1 MLNIYIHLDSH
12 SVENYM
18 SKNIVSMSSQTN
30 ALEAAKTMLNRKI
43 SSILL
48 TDETRKTVGIITEKD
63 LLREICSKNL
73 LAQSVAAGSVMSTP
87 LLTIDKNL
95 SMEDAA
101 KLMVE
106 FKVRHI
112 AVEDKENGNIIGVIT
127 SSDLAFY
134 VKNLIPDNYTMA
146 PALFEALYCE

>member
-1 MLNIYIHLDSH
+1 
-12 SVENYM
+12 
-18 SKNIVSMSSQTN
+18 MSSQTT
-30 ALEAAKTMLNRKI
+30 ALEAAKTMVDRKI

-48 TDETRKTVGIITEKD
+48 TDETSKIVGIITEKD

-73 LAQSVAAGSVMSTP
+73 LAQSVVAGSVMSIP

-95 SMEDAA
+95 SMEEAA

-106 FKVRHI
+106 FKVKHV
-112 AVEDKENGNIIGVIT
+112 AVKDKENGNIIGLIT

-134 VKNLIPDNYTMA
+134 VKKLIPDNYAMA
-146 PALFEALYCE
+146 PALFEALYSE

>member
-1 MLNIYIHLDSH
+1 
-12 SVENYM
+12 M

-73 LAQSVAAGSVMSTP
+73 LAQSVATGSVMSTP

-106 FKVRHI
+106 FRVRHV

-134 VKNLIPDNYTMA
+134 VKNLIPDNYAMA
-146 PALFEALYCE
+146 PALFEALYSE